1 MIRSGRIS
9 CLCVYVF
16 ILFTQVCIA
25 QPGTD
30 EQLAAQFYQNKE
42 FDKALVYYEKL
53 YAKKNNSSY
62 YKYYI
67 DCLIE
72 TKEFKEAEKVV
83 RKRIKLEP
91 TSLNYQVDLGYVFQR
106 SGNETRAKEEFER
119 AITLLKDENNQIFV
133 VGKAF
138 ITLQLY
144 DLAIKSYEKGR
155 KLMKG
160 TYPFNFEIAQVYG
173 MKGDHA
179 LMIGELLDVLLI
191 NESYKQ
197 GVEDALLPL
206 FEEASGS
213 KRVESLKTE
222 LLKRTQKHP
231 DKTIF
236 AEMFIWLLEQ
246 QREFEAAFIQVKALD
261 KRLKESGGRVMELA
275 SLCVANEIYDVAI
288 KAYQYVLTKGNG
300 SDHYLSARMELLNV
314 LYKKVTGKN
323 DFTHEELVELEKN
336 YRQALLPTELGKSS
350 GTVSLI
356 KNLAHIQA
364 FYLNK
369 TEEPIALLE
378 DALTLPGLGA
388 SANAECKLELADV
401 LLMKGLVWDASLMYS
416 QVEKAFKHDPVG
428 HEAKFR
434 NARLSYF
441 IGDFKWAQSQ
451 LDVLKG
457 STSKLIANDAMDLSL
472 LISDNSTIDTNLVP
486 LLMYSRADLLYYRND
501 FDAAIQ
507 ALDSLKKLF
516 PNHALADE
524 ILYKKYQIASRRG
537 KTEEAILILESILKD
552 YSWDIY
558 ADDACFRLGD
568 IYEFKLND
576 AEKAKKYYE
585 ELLLKFPGSLYSVE
599 ARKRFRRLRGDHVN

>member
-1 MIRSGRIS
+1 MNKFRKLSFLIAFVLVQITQL
-9 CLCVYVF
+9 CL
-16 ILFTQVCIA
+16 A

-53 YAKKNNSSY
+53 YAKKNNSSF

-91 TSLNYQVDLGYVFQR
+91 SSLNYQVDLGYVFQR
-106 SGNETRAKEEFER
+106 SGNETKAKEEYER
-119 AITLLKDENNQIFV
+119 AISLLKDENNQIFV

-144 DLAIKSYEKGR
+144 DLAIKTYEKGR

-160 TYPFNFEIAQVYG
+160 TYPFNFEIAQVHG

-197 GVEDALLPL
+197 GVEDALLPF
-206 FEEASGS
+206 FEETTGA
-213 KRVESLKTE
+213 KRVESLKGE
-222 LLKRTQKHP
+222 LLKRTQKYP

-275 SLCVANEIYDVAI
+275 SMCVANDVYEVAI
-288 KAYQYVLTKGNG
+288 KAYQYVLTKGSGTDN
-300 SDHYLSARMELLNV
+300 YLSARMELLNV

-323 DFTHEELVELEKN
+323 DFTQEELIELEKN
-336 YRQALLPTELGKSS
+336 YQQALLPTELGKSS

-378 DALTLPGLGA
+378 EALQLPGLGA

-501 FDAAIQ
+501 FEAAIQ

-524 ILYKKYQIASRRG
+524 ILYKKFQIASRRG
-537 KTEEAILILESILKD
+537 KTDEAIVILELILKD

-558 ADDACFRLGD
+558 ADDACFKLGD

-576 AEKAKKYYE
+576 VEKAKKYYE